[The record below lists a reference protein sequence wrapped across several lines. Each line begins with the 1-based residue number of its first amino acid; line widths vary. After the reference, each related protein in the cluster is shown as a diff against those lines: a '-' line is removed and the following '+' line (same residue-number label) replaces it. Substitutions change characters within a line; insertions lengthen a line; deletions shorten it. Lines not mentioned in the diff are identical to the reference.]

1 MTHSIRSLAGGARL
15 PAHTRASGRTP
26 KGLFVVYTDE
36 YVQTHADITTGTRRR
51 HLAAGMAWPWLIAV
65 ALMVCFIW
73 GNSMVPGEGSG
84 NLSKG
89 ALAILQGAL
98 GNIGLPYGWL
108 TEHIVRKAAHF
119 TEYCVLALLAMQ
131 AFRPHRREHATGGRP
146 STFGDADLQGGLGA
160 AGPSGDPG
168 AANSSG
174 APGAGVGAHDAG
186 WDRGRVLRAVAC
198 ALLLV
203 TVPSIDET
211 IQRFSPGRGPAVA
224 DVLLDCCGA
233 AAGVALT
240 MLASN
245 LARGRGM
252 RGGSQQGRT
261 DARTRM
267 EKMER

>member
-1 MTHSIRSLAGGARL
+1 MA
-15 PAHTRASGRTP
+15 
-26 KGLFVVYTDE
+26 YTDE
-36 YVQTHADITTGTRRR
+36 YVQTRADITTGTRRR
-51 HLAAGMAWPWLIAV
+51 HLMAGMAWPWLIAV

-98 GNIGLPYGWL
+98 GDIGLPYGWL

-119 TEYCVLALLAMQ
+119 TEYCVLALLTMQ
-131 AFRPHRREHATGGRP
+131 AFRPHHREHAANGRP
-146 STFGDADLQGGLGA
+146 STFGDADLQGDPGA
-160 AGPSGDPG
+160 AGQSGDPG

-174 APGAGVGAHDAG
+174 APGAGAGAHDAG
-186 WDRGRVLRAVAC
+186 WGRNRVLRAAAC
-198 ALLLV
+198 AVLLV
-203 TVPSIDET
+203 AVPSIDET

-240 MLASN
+240 MLASH

-252 RGGSQQGRT
+252 RGGSRQGRT
-261 DARTRM
+261 AARTRM
-267 EKMER
+267 GETER

>member
-1 MTHSIRSLAGGARL
+1 MA
-15 PAHTRASGRTP
+15 
-26 KGLFVVYTDE
+26 YTDE
-36 YVQTHADITTGTRRR
+36 YLQTHADITTGARRR
-51 HLAAGMAWPWLIAV
+51 HLVAGMAWPWLAAV
-65 ALMVCFIW
+65 TLMVCFIW

-89 ALAILQGAL
+89 ALAILQGML

-131 AFRPHRREHATGGRP
+131 AFRPHRRERTAGGQP
-146 STFGDADLQGGLGA
+146 STPDDAGLQGGPCA

-168 AANSSG
+168 AASLPGGSG
-174 APGAGVGAHDAG
+174 TGVGAHDAS

-198 ALLLV
+198 ALLSV
-203 TVPSIDET
+203 AVPSIDET

-240 MLASN
+240 MLASH
-245 LARGRGM
+245 LTRGRGM
-252 RGGSQQGRT
+252 RGGTRRGRT
-261 DARTRM
+261 DARARM
-267 EKMER
+267 RKTER